1 MCVLVIVCEPDED
14 VHRVH
19 CKIRA
24 ICTAML
30 CTECAVR
37 VVCVCALCVRA

>member
-19 CKIRA
+19 CKI
-24 ICTAML
+24 CTAML
-30 CTECAVR
+30 FTECAVR